1 MDQLVLVRWDD
12 IVEDSAWT
20 SRQELDKHTVAKIE
34 TVGWILEDTEATLKL
49 CTSRD
54 REETDMIGGIVV
66 IPKGV
71 VRSVSRL
78 SLG

>member
-1 MDQLVLVRWDD
+1 MDQLVRVLWDD

-20 SRQELDKHTVAKIE
+20 SRKDLDQHTVANIE
-34 TVGWILEDTEATLKL
+34 TVGWILEDTEGTLKL

-54 REETDMIGGIVV
+54 VNDSDCIGGVIV

-71 VRSVSRL
+71 IRSVSRL
-78 SLG
+78 SAS